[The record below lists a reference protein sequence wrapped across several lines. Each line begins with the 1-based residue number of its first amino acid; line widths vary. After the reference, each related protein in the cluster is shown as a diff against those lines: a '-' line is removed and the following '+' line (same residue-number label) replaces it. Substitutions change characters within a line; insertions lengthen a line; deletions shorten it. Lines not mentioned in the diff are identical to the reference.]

1 MHVVTVL
8 TSYIAIYILTVMC
21 ECSYVL
27 RNKVIW
33 RAKYLVCILHVRM
46 QIHNFMFILAMI
58 K

>member
-8 TSYIAIYILTVMC
+8 TSYSYTFILTVMC

-27 RNKVIW
+27 HNKVIW
-33 RAKYLVCILHVRM
+33 LAKYLVCILHVRM

>member
-8 TSYIAIYILTVMC
+8 TSYMLYILTVMC

-33 RAKYLVCILHVRM
+33 LAKYLVCILHVRM
-46 QIHNFMFILAMI
+46 QIHNFMFFLAMI